1 MITIGRSAG
10 NTAEYEVLH
19 QPLVNVVAVERV
31 HGIVTKN
38 IFSFTHKRSKNMTQ
52 EMDLDR
58 LEEFV
63 GRLLEQ
69 YNQLKDAHA
78 SLKNQLAEREAT
90 ISQLNGEIEGLNGEV
105 AGLTDKLETS
115 DIKQLEA
122 GDRVSSIISK
132 IEEWETGLAG
142 MTDEAVSD
150 DASRQGNLFGG
161 ETGAGGAE

>member
-1 MITIGRSAG
+1 MS
-10 NTAEYEVLH
+10 
-19 QPLVNVVAVERV
+19 Q
-31 HGIVTKN
+31 
-38 IFSFTHKRSKNMTQ
+38 
-52 EMDLDR
+52 MDLDR

-63 GRLLEQ
+63 GKLLEQ

-78 SLKNQLAEREAT
+78 SLKNQLAEREET
-90 ISQLNGEIEGLNGEV
+90 ISQLNGEIEGLNNEV

-115 DIKQLEA
+115 DIKQLET

-142 MTDEAVSD
+142 MADESAVD

-161 ETGAGGAE
+161 ENTTGETE